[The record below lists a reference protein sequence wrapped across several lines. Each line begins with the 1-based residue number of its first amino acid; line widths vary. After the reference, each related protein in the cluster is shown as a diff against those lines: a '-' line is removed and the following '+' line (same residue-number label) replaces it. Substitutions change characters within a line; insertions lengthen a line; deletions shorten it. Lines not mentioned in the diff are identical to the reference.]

1 MPWDL
6 VGIGMGLAAIVMFI
20 DLVASQSKQ
29 GLRVP
34 VLSVA
39 LGLYLPLELS
49 FPIFFGTLLNKE
61 NLFRM
66 KKGGFVAWL
75 GTKTLQRAE
84 CSDRKV
90 KLNWNNGLLYA
101 SGLITGEALVGIAM
115 GN

>member
-61 NLFRM
+61 NLVRM
-66 KKGGFVAWL
+66 KKRWF
-75 GTKTLQRAE
+75 R
-84 CSDRKV
+84 S
-90 KLNWNNGLLYA
+90 
-101 SGLITGEALVGIAM
+101 LVGYKNPSTGRM
-115 GN
+115 LRS